1 MDICKLL
8 QHALH
13 MITIGI
19 FCAASENID
28 KSYYES
34 ATQVGQWIGE
44 NGNTLVY
51 GGADLGLME
60 CTAQAVKSAGG
71 HIIGVVPEKLE
82 EKGRV
87 SNLPDRIIRTHNLS
101 DRKDEI
107 VAHSDY
113 IIALPGGVGTLDEV
127 FHVIAAASIGYHSK
141 KIIFFNDQGFY
152 DTLLKALN
160 EMADKGFTRHSL
172 SDYYEIANTLN
183 ELKEIIKI

>member
-1 MDICKLL
+1 
-8 QHALH
+8 

-19 FCAASENID
+19 FCAASDNID

-34 ATQVGQWIGE
+34 ATQVGHWIGE
-44 NGNTLVY
+44 NGNTMIY

-60 CTAQAVKSAGG
+60 CVAEAVKSAGG

-127 FHVIAAASIGYHSK
+127 FHVIAAASIGYHTK
-141 KIIFFNDQGFY
+141 KIIFFNDQGVY
-152 DTLLKALN
+152 NSLLKTLD
-160 EMADKGFTRHSL
+160 EMADKGFIRHSL
-172 SDYYEIANTLN
+172 SDYDVVANSPT
-183 ELKEIIKI
+183 EYTEIIKI